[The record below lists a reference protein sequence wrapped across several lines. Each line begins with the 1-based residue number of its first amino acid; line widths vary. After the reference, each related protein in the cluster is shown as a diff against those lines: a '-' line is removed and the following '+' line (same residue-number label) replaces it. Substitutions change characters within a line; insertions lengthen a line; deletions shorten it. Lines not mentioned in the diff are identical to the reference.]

1 MSNETPNTQNIIPE
15 IPNPE
20 DSHAKKVALAVI
32 IAFCLL
38 IFGGGLF
45 HFVVADKDFSESENR
60 VLAKAPVISFEKLKD
75 GSFMS
80 EAETYL
86 TDQFPFRD
94 VLISAKT
101 FCDRLIGIKEENGVY
116 IGSNG
121 FIFDTQTPYTKEKG
135 EELTGAISDFAQNN
149 KKIKT
154 SVLIAPN
161 SSYVYRDYLPG
172 NLDMP
177 DQSDMLKSMCKFFS
191 DRVNVI
197 DTCESFRNASE
208 GDTLLYYR
216 TDHHWTTDGAYVAFE
231 ALAKEWK
238 LDTKKTKLEFYT
250 VSTTFEG
257 TLSSKAGLHTY
268 KDEVKICVPEK
279 SEGTYFVSY
288 ESQGKKTAT
297 IFEKDKLNQKNHYEV
312 FLGGNYDKVII
323 STVAETDNTLL
334 LVKDSYANCLIP
346 MLTPYFSRIVV
357 VDPRYLTDSFGG
369 ILKEYTFTHAL
380 FLYNMNT
387 LLGDTSLAACLAS

>member
-1 MSNETPNTQNIIPE
+1 
-15 IPNPE
+15 
-20 DSHAKKVALAVI
+20 
-32 IAFCLL
+32 
-38 IFGGGLF
+38 
-45 HFVVADKDFSESENR
+45 
-60 VLAKAPVISFEKLKD
+60 
-75 GSFMS
+75 MS

-94 VLISAKT
+94 ALISAKT

-135 EELTGAISDFAQNN
+135 KELTGAISDFAKKN
-149 KKIKT
+149 KRIKT

-161 SSYVYRDYLPG
+161 SSYVYGDCLPA

-177 DQSDMLKSMCKFFS
+177 DQRDMLAHMRKLFS
-191 DRVNVI
+191 DKVNVI
-197 DTCESFRNASE
+197 DTFSEFRKAAKDE
-208 GDTLLYYR
+208 TLLYYR
-216 TDHHWTTDGAYVAFE
+216 TDHHWTTDGAYVAFK

-238 LDTKKTKLEFYT
+238 LDMKKVKLEFHT
-250 VSTTFEG
+250 VSADFEG

-268 KDEVKICVPEK
+268 KDEVKICIPEK
-279 SEGTYFVSY
+279 SESTYFVSY

-297 IFEKDKLNQKNHYEV
+297 LFERDKLNQKNHYEV

-323 STVAETDNTLL
+323 STVADTDNTLL

-369 ILKEYTFTHAL
+369 ILREYTFSHVL

-387 LLGDTSLAACLAS
+387 FLGDTSLAACLAS